1 MQDNELDK
9 LINDAANQH
18 HPPYDD
24 EAWGKMLVLLDKH
37 LPQKKDRR
45 RPFIFLLL
53 FLLLGTS
60 VLLGVLQPWNSS
72 KNTIANTA
80 PGNAITAKAGGAVIP
95 GNDNTGN
102 TVAITP
108 GTTVNNAA
116 AVTPATTAQDVLTAG
131 GKKNTP
137 ADITATAGNSTTKA
151 RSPQAQSSGDDEV
164 PGPVNKNKVTSKSRS
179 VIKIKRP
186 GTAAGED
193 EAGNLSAKLNKKP
206 QGKPDAAEQT
216 VPASEEVTATEDK
229 AVSPSVQPID
239 AAVTVNKEAEK
250 NKEPE
255 KKDSVIAKQQTTV
268 TASVNKKDKKN
279 RSFTN
284 NFALTFS
291 TGADMSFVELNNPG
305 KTKLFYG
312 AGAAYSIGKHL
323 KVGAGFYVSKK
334 IYQAAPYQYKFPNG
348 AVYPY
353 LKEIN
358 ADCNVYEIPLNVY
371 YNFKQHKNHS
381 WFAGAGISSLLM
393 KKEHYDY
400 LYKTPTGQSYTYA
413 RTVVDE
419 NKHYFSVVTISA
431 GYQYKLNNHISL
443 IAEPYFKLPLG
454 GVGAGQIKLNS
465 TGLLFTAA
473 VKPFARSKK

>member
-53 FLLLGTS
+53 FLLLGTA
-60 VLLGVLQPWNSS
+60 VLLGVLQPWNNS
-72 KNTIANTA
+72 KNTVTSTA
-80 PGNAITAKAGGAVIP
+80 TSAKAGGAAVLP
-95 GNDNTGN
+95 GNDNN
-102 TVAITP
+102 TTATAPGATVNKEASVTP
-108 GTTVNNAA
+108 GTTV
-116 AVTPATTAQDVLTAG
+116 QDVITSG
-131 GKKNTP
+131 EKTSTP
-137 ADITATAGNSTTKA
+137 EDITATGGSSTTKG
-151 RSPQAQSSGDDEV
+151 RSPQAQSSADDEV
-164 PGPVNKNKVTSKSRS
+164 LESVTKNKFTSKSRS
-179 VIKIKRP
+179 VIKIKKP
-186 GTAAGED
+186 GASAGED
-193 EAGNLSAKLNKKP
+193 EAGNPSAKPNKKP
-206 QGKPDAAEQT
+206 QAKPDAGEQT
-216 VPASEEVTATEDK
+216 VPASEDVAAKEEK
-229 AVSPSVQPID
+229 AVSPSVQPVD

-250 NKEPE
+250 NKQPE
-255 KKDSVIAKQQTTV
+255 KKDSAITKQQNSV
-268 TASVNKKDKKN
+268 TASVNKKEKKD

-291 TGADMSFVELNNPG
+291 TGADMSFVDLNNPG
-305 KTKLFYG
+305 KIKLFYG
-312 AGAAYSIGKHL
+312 AGAAYSVGKHL
-323 KVGAGFYVSKK
+323 KVAAGFYVSKK
-334 IYQAAPYQYKFPNG
+334 IYNAAPDQYKFPNG

-358 ADCNVYEIPLNVY
+358 ADCNVYEIPLSVY
-371 YNFKQHKNHS
+371 YNFKQHKNHN

-431 GYQYKLNNHISL
+431 GYQYKLNNRISL